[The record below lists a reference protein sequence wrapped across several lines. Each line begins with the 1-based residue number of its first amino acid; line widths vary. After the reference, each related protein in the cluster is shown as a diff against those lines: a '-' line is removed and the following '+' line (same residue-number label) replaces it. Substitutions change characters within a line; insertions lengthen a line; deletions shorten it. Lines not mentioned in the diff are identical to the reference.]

1 MKGLQRG
8 IHRSVYCFLI
18 MCSLLLFVSCS
29 SKGDEKETKEVK
41 TDTEA
46 VETNVKTDDL
56 TESTNVKEDSEVHG
70 DDGKENMNSK
80 DSKAYASRYQES
92 GELASISGVYSDV
105 FRVGVALSG
114 FDIKE
119 QAKAKL
125 VASQFNSITCENEMK
140 ADFTLDREK
149 TLALKDEECPVINM
163 GNADTALKFAKEN
176 GIGMR
181 GHTLVWYSQTPRWLF
196 TVGYDDAPDAP
207 YVSRE
212 VMLSRMENYIRQVME
227 YVNTNYQGVIYA
239 WDVVNEAIA
248 TEEGEK
254 NGLRIKNNYWYE
266 VVGEDYIEM
275 AFTYARK
282 YAEPEQKL
290 FYNDYGTYE
299 KSKLFAIFKLVE
311 ELKGKGLIDGIGM
324 QDHMQIEYPNLLDYQ
339 YALKKYAELGL
350 EIQITELDIDAP
362 DDTKETQAKLATRY
376 KVILSLLEK
385 YAREGEVK
393 ITNVTFWGLTD
404 DRSWL
409 NRADKPSFPLL
420 FDRNLKPKE
429 AFFGALQDE
438 SVNSY

>member
-1 MKGLQRG
+1 MKVLHNG
-8 IHRSVYCFLI
+8 IRRSVSCLLI
-18 MCSLLLFVSCS
+18 ICSLLLFASCS
-29 SKGDEKETKEVK
+29 SKGDGKDSKVAN
-41 TDTEA
+41 TEA
-46 VETNVKTDDL
+46 MEVETGADKL
-56 TESTNVKEDSEVHG
+56 TESTDTNQDSDVKDSVGKEDMS
-70 DDGKENMNSK
+70 SK
-80 DSKAYASRYQES
+80 DTKAYAAKYQES
-92 GELASISGVYSDV
+92 GDLASISEVYSDV
-105 FRVGVALSG
+105 FRVGVALAA
-114 FDIKE
+114 FDIKDPY
-119 QAKAKL
+119 KAKL
-125 VASQFNSITCENEMK
+125 VTSQFNSITCENEMK

-149 TLALKDEECPVINM
+149 TLALKDEECPAINM
-163 GNADTALKFAKEN
+163 GNADTALTFAKEN
-176 GIGMR
+176 GLGMR

-196 TVGYDDAPDAP
+196 TVGYDDKPDAP

-227 YVNTNYQGVIYA
+227 YVNTNYPGVIYA

-248 TEEGEK
+248 TEDGEK

-266 VVGEDYIEM
+266 VIGEDYIEM

-282 YAEPEQKL
+282 YAEHEQKL

-299 KSKLFAIFKLVE
+299 KSKLFAIYKLVD

-324 QDHMQIEYPNLLDYQ
+324 QDHMQIGYPNILDYQ

-376 KVILSLLEK
+376 KVILSLLQK
-385 YAREGEVK
+385 YAREGQAK

-438 SVNSY
+438 SVSSY